1 MKRHWSA
8 STIGLVAMAIL
19 ALVILPGAGAK
30 KENQAVPLTLIGKS
44 ACAQCD
50 GIASGHHI
58 ALKADNGLN
67 FVLIGDGDA
76 YKAVHKVRKEGK
88 RIEATLEGPIQPKD
102 KNGAPYLEAKV
113 SSIKVISIKAP
124 TVTISGTSACAQ
136 CTGIASKGH
145 DVALK
150 ADNGVNFVLKGQGDD
165 YQAIHKVRQQGKK
178 IIATLVGSIKPK
190 ANDAG
195 EPYLEAEISSIKLGT

>member
-1 MKRHWSA
+1 MKRHWYA

-30 KENQAVPLTLIGKS
+30 KENHAAPLTLIGKS

-113 SSIKVISIKAP
+113 SSIKVISIKSP
-124 TVTISGTSACAQ
+124 TVTISGT
-136 CTGIASKGH
+136 ASKGH

-195 EPYLEAEISSIKLGT
+195 EPYLEAEVSSIKLGT